1 MSQDKASI
9 KRENH
14 CLQVSGDIDFGS
26 VVSLWNESLP
36 LIAADSKVVV
46 DLSQVKTVNSAALA
60 LMLEWMKYAKRECK
74 TILFQNLP
82 KQLVSIAAVAGVG
95 GFVAG
100 CQV

>member
-26 VVSLWNESLP
+26 VVSLWKESLP
-36 LIAADSKVVV
+36 LIAADSKVVFY
-46 DLSQVKTVNSAALA
+46 LSQVKTVNSAALA

-82 KQLVSIAAVAGVG
+82 QQLSSIAAVAGVG
-95 GFVAG
+95 SLFV
-100 CQV
+100 

>member
-1 MSQDKASI
+1 MSEDKASI
-9 KRENH
+9 KLENH

-36 LIAADSKVVV
+36 LIAASQKVVV
-46 DLSQVKTVNSAALA
+46 DLSRVKSVNSAALA

-82 KQLVSIAAVAGVG
+82 KQLVSIATVAGIG
-95 GFVAG
+95 NFVAR
-100 CQV
+100 CRV